1 MKRYASFFPWILVG
15 VLATVA
21 ISFSVWK
28 TDPRSKNNG
37 IVPPESEVVLP
48 GLGDTAVFFQ
58 ISRVMDFGKEPEAK
72 DDTQETIL
80 YRLVVGKQGTPD
92 FVTKV
97 SFPSEQGST
106 ISSLFG
112 KDVLLHRSHGEETD
126 TLVSVDGKTK
136 EIPSQ
141 WKAIRSEN
149 GKIEVQWDIPDEFQK
164 VVMTVIDVA
173 SEKEKEQV
181 VIDPK
186 ELGSDFPIFPFGVSN
201 DGAQIYVRGTVE
213 ASSNS
218 FLNESNYWWVYETG
232 KKVFRPL
239 WNLENGSWPMTRHV
253 EINRQTVIGVT
264 ARAPEFFGEEFQP
277 PSTAVLLDL
286 QKGTRK
292 VLLES
297 PEEVYE
303 DIRLSPDGAFFAIL
317 VLEKDGSRVVSIR
330 RIGDGKEIRREKATG
345 ILDWFLTDR
354 FTDQDHSVLILAEGG
369 AVRAVGGETGATMPL
384 AENRGSYGD
393 ADYQYAEYVGHITLD
408 E

>member
-218 FLNESNYWWVYETG
+218 FL
-232 KKVFRPL
+232 F
-239 WNLENGSWPMTRHV
+239 
-253 EINRQTVIGVT
+253 
-264 ARAPEFFGEEFQP
+264 
-277 PSTAVLLDL
+277 
-286 QKGTRK
+286 
-292 VLLES
+292 
-297 PEEVYE
+297 
-303 DIRLSPDGAFFAIL
+303 LS
-317 VLEKDGSRVVSIR
+317 
-330 RIGDGKEIRREKATG
+330 
-345 ILDWFLTDR
+345 
-354 FTDQDHSVLILAEGG
+354 
-369 AVRAVGGETGATMPL
+369 
-384 AENRGSYGD
+384 
-393 ADYQYAEYVGHITLD
+393 
-408 E
+408 